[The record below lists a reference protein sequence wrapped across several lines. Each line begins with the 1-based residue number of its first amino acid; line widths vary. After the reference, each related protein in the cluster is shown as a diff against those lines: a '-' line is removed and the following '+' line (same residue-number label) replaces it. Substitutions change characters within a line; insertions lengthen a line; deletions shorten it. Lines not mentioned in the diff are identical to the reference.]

1 MNAQV
6 SEEHIVSLP
15 VGHVFVFGSNRAGNH
30 GRGAARVAAYKFGA
44 INGQGEGLQGR
55 SYGIPTKDRYL
66 NILPLHSVAIAIA
79 RFNRFALANPHL
91 TFHVTKIGC
100 GLAKFKPEDVAPYFL
115 KLPNVLYP
123 LAFLPHLGSK
133 INVKMTV
140 TSNG

>member
-1 MNAQV
+1 MDTQI

-15 VGHVFVFGSNRAGNH
+15 VGHIFVFGSNRAGNH

-44 INGQGEGLQGR
+44 VNGQGEGLQGR
-55 SYGIPTKDRYL
+55 SYGIPTKDRHL

-79 RFNRFALANPHL
+79 RFNRFALANSHL

-123 LAFLPHLGSK
+123 QAFLPHLGSK
-133 INVKMTV
+133 INVKMIV